1 MLVNICG
8 IATYGVILVEQFFSK
23 LATSKSMAERMLARL
38 VTFVLSF
45 GVAFSALDTVQM
57 VGLLASI

>member
-1 MLVNICG
+1 M
-8 IATYGVILVEQFFSK
+8 EQFFSK